1 MHAPGLLLASAL
13 MVGAIVVAGSQ
24 ITGMAYPMVRS
35 RIDRLAPEDRTQM
48 LGFLAVLPW
57 LLAFGALL
65 LAFLPSFVHIPGWI
79 EDHCLP
85 HDHHPHLCLVHG
97 CWMPSGPLWGCV
109 GALGLLG
116 AIMWARLVHRVLQA
130 HRMVLGLMRLSRVQG
145 SLRVL
150 PSPRAMAFTA
160 GLLRPKTVISNAV
173 LEGLGAD
180 ELRVVIAHEE
190 AHASRH
196 DALWRVILEALLLGM
211 PRTRR
216 AILLEDY
223 SLASEEVCD
232 RRAISTEA
240 TPDRVAEVLLRM
252 QRLGCLHPE
261 GVPGATGSHLVRRV
275 KALLDNPYPPR
286 PLWMKAIWIS
296 PVLLVLA
303 DPVHH
308 AAESMLGLLFS

>member
-1 MHAPGLLLASAL
+1 MHTPGLLLASGL
-13 MVGAIVVAGSQ
+13 LVGAIVVAGSQ
-24 ITGMAYPMVRS
+24 AIGLVYPMLRPH
-35 RIDRLAPEDRTQM
+35 IDRLAPEDRTQM

-65 LAFLPSFVHIPGWI
+65 LAFLPSFIHIPGWI

-97 CWMPSGPLWGCV
+97 FWMPSGPLWGSV
-109 GALGLLG
+109 GALGLVG
-116 AIMWARLVHRVLQA
+116 AILWARLVQRILQS
-130 HRMVLGLMRLSRVQG
+130 HRMVLGLLRLSHAQG
-145 SLRVL
+145 SLRIL
-150 PSPRAMAFTA
+150 PSHRAMAFTA
-160 GLLRPKTVISNAV
+160 GFLHPKTVISNAV
-173 LEGLGAD
+173 LVGLEAD
-180 ELRVVIAHEE
+180 ELKVVIAHED

-211 PRTRR
+211 PRSRR
-216 AILLEDY
+216 TILLEDF

-232 RRAISTEA
+232 RCAVSAEA
-240 TPDRVAEVLLRM
+240 TSDRVAEVLVRM

-261 GVPGATGSHLVRRV
+261 GAPGATGSHLVRRV

-286 PLWMKAIWIS
+286 PLWMKSIWLS
-296 PVLLVLA
+296 PLLLLLA

-308 AAESMLGLLFS
+308 AAESLLGLLFS

>member
-1 MHAPGLLLASAL
+1 MHAPGLLLASGL
-13 MVGAIVVAGSQ
+13 LVGAIVVAGSQ
-24 ITGMAYPMVRS
+24 ATGLSYPLLRT
-35 RIDRLAPEDRTQM
+35 RIDQLAPEDRTQV
-48 LGFLAVLPW
+48 LSFLAVLPW
-57 LLAFGALL
+57 LLAIGALL

-97 CWMPSGPLWGCV
+97 FWMPSGPLWGSV
-109 GALGLLG
+109 GALGLVG
-116 AIMWARLVHRVLQA
+116 AILWARLVHRVLQS

-150 PSPRAMAFTA
+150 PSPRVMAFTA
-160 GLLRPKTVISNAV
+160 GLLRPKTVISNSV
-173 LEGLGAD
+173 LEALEAE

-211 PRTRR
+211 PRSRR
-216 AILLEDY
+216 ALLLEDF

-232 RRAISTEA
+232 RRAISSEA
-240 TPDRVAEVLLRM
+240 TPHRVAEVLVRM

-261 GVPGATGSHLVRRV
+261 GAPGATGSHLVRRV

-286 PLWMKAIWIS
+286 PLWMKAIWLS
-296 PVLLVLA
+296 PLLLLLA

-308 AAESMLGLLFS
+308 AAESLLGLLFS